1 MAQRTAE
8 VSRETKETKV
18 FVRLNIDGH
27 GEADVATGI
36 GFFDHMLAQLAKH
49 GVFDICVRAEGDL
62 EVDFHHVVEDTGIAL
77 GRAFAQALGEKAN
90 IARFG
95 SAAVPMDECLVLAA
109 VDLSG
114 RPYCHVDVHVEPDK
128 VGQFD
133 TELLTEFM
141 RALAHNGGMNLH
153 LRMLSGGNAHHVLEA
168 TFKALARALDEATRI
183 DERRQGVPSTK
194 GVL

>member
-141 RALAHNGGMNLH
+141 RALAHNGGLNLH